1 MSTVVIK
8 RSARRS
14 APEIPTGEL
23 AVEPPPDRLPVAN
36 LGKESG
42 AKVRN
47 GAKEAKETPKKVKQ
61 AAAQVNAKDRAVKTG
76 ESAAKKHWYDLF
88 RRNSVTVE

>member
-1 MSTVVIK
+1 
-8 RSARRS
+8 
-14 APEIPTGEL
+14 
-23 AVEPPPDRLPVAN
+23 
-36 LGKESG
+36 
-42 AKVRN
+42 VRN
-47 GAKEAKETPKKVKQ
+47 GSKYTAKEVKETPKKVKQ